1 MYRQRFWHL
10 QNVLSIIP
18 IIAQIVASYI
28 MYGVIFSTFNIIN
41 IIKYYLLKNYK
52 GGYTHLVSK
61 YQGVSFI
68 CVDWLSRIFMDNH
81 TSVFIKFEY
90 LNPDSI
96 HDRCIDDACCILA
109 RLIFLILRRWP
120 IKDVTK
126 EFEKTIA
133 TILVL
138 CLFQT

>member
-28 MYGVIFSTFNIIN
+28 MYGVKVFSTFNIIN

-96 HDRCIDDACCILA
+96 HDRCIDDAYCILA

-126 EFEKTIA
+126 EIVQNMA
-133 TILVL
+133 TI
-138 CLFQT
+138 